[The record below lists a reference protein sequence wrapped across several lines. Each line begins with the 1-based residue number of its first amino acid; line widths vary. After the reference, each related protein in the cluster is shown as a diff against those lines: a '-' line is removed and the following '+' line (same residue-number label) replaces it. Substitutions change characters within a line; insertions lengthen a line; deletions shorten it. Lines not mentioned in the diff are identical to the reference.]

1 MKFYAAEPNP
11 HLDGRQAFYLH
22 GQCVGGGSS
31 FNRECLCTSSEYGM
45 STYNTSV
52 TMYSRAA
59 ASDYDDWKTKYGA
72 EGWAFKD
79 LLPYLKKV
87 RTLLFVR

>member
-1 MKFYAAEPNP
+1 MSN
-11 HLDGRQAFYLH
+11 
-22 GQCVGGGSS
+22 QCGISAYTT
-31 FNRECLCTSSEYGM
+31 L
-45 STYNTSV
+45 V

-87 RTLLFVR
+87 RTLLFVSVVLSRIIHVLVRELYSRNPDA